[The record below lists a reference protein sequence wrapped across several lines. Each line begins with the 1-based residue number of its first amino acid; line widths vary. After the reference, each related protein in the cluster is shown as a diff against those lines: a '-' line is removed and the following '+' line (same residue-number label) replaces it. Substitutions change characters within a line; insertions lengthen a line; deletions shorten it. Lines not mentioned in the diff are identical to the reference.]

1 MAAVARAVDRSGS
14 LTRAPAVTTADS
26 RTRIRRVVGQ
36 GAYDRPRLNT
46 ILMACWR
53 DGDYLYVHGA
63 QGFAVRPSI
72 VLYDLRARP
81 PAVQAVA

>member
-1 MAAVARAVDRSGS
+1 M
-14 LTRAPAVTTADS
+14 
-26 RTRIRRVVGQ
+26 
-36 GAYDRPRLNT
+36 
-46 ILMACWR
+46 MACWR